1 MEGLGEALLAPRTS
15 HLAPRTTPCLPVFLS
30 PFNKTLHTLLLLLC
44 VLLLTSC
51 YHKKPLTE
59 RYYGENYNFIVRT
72 DSIEMISSQPE
83 EEVSNMPTDTI
94 VFYKDEQLVVVDFR
108 IMPQDSIDSVW
119 VQVAHDQFTFGW
131 TRESTLLP
139 NVDPDDPISQFISTF
154 SNRHLLIFLL
164 IISVIAAVYVVRIVY
179 RKNARIVHFN
189 DISTPYPAALCLV
202 IATSATLYATIQMY
216 APDMWRRFYFHP
228 TLNPFAAGLLIGLF
242 LITVWLIVIV
252 GLAAVDEVR
261 KRLPFGEAF
270 LYLCGLA
277 AVIAA
282 LYIVF
287 SVTTLYYVGYPL
299 LAVYWLWALRRMKN
313 PQK

>member
-1 MEGLGEALLAPRTS
+1 MNR
-15 HLAPRTTPCLPVFLS
+15 RYIKLPSLWRGWGRL
-30 PFNKTLHTLLLLLC
+30 PLLLVSLSSC
-44 VLLLTSC
+44 LLLTSC

-94 VFYKDEQLVVVDFR
+94 VFYKNEQLVVVDFR

-154 SNRHLLIFLL
+154 SNRHLLIFLIVIS
-164 IISVIAAVYVVRIVY
+164 IIAVVYVVRIIR

-299 LAVYWLWALRRMKN
+299 LIFYWLWALRRLKN
-313 PQK
+313 PHK